1 MAAACEDSGSA
12 AGGHLLHTRLL
23 QTFRHISC
31 LFTSKPPQ
39 VAALFARKT
48 RLPNSGGQPAGLV
61 WPTGRRHVAAAGG
74 GGGGCFIHE

>member
-1 MAAACEDSGSA
+1 MRRLGRFG
-12 AGGHLLHTRLL
+12 GGHLPHTRLL

-48 RLPNSGGQPAGLV
+48 RLPNSGAQLVGLV
-61 WPTGRRHVAAAGG
+61 WPAGRRLAAAGG
-74 GGGGCFIHE
+74 AASGGCFIHE